1 MHTPSRAERRD
12 PRTTVP
18 HPAAPPRIGAGE
30 AVVIIVILTLAAA
43 LTVQG
48 TPPGQVLQVL
58 AAAGALSVIVLR
70 AWSLAPLR
78 MARSALSAVSPA

>member
-1 MHTPSRAERRD
+1 MHTPSRTERRD
-12 PRTTVP
+12 RSSAVP

-43 LTVQG
+43 LSAQG
-48 TPPGQVLQVL
+48 TPQGQVLQLL
-58 AAAGALSVIVLR
+58 AEAGVLSVMVLR
-70 AWSLAPLR
+70 AWSLTPLR

>member
-1 MHTPSRAERRD
+1 MHTPSRTERRD
-12 PRTTVP
+12 PRSTVP
-18 HPAAPPRIGAGE
+18 HPATPPRIGAGE
-30 AVVIIVILTLAAA
+30 AVVIIVILILAAA

-58 AAAGALSVIVLR
+58 AEAGALSVIVLR